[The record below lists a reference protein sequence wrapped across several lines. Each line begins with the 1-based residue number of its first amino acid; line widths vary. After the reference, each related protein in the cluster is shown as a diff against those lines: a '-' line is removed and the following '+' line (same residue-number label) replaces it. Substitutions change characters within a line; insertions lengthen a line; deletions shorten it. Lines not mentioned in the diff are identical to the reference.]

1 MSSIPCQAKIKWI
14 TFENAKDSSHSMGE
28 DQRNQTDGC
37 EEHGAK
43 REDQNNPGTI
53 RNKTSHDRRNGKTPF
68 QTVGGFSVNTLLPL
82 TLTYSQSSHIAL
94 SPVHRIFVELLSHLK
109 ISYSP

>member
-53 RNKTSHDRRNGKTPF
+53 RNQTSHDKRDGKTPS
-68 QTVGGFSVNTLLPL
+68 QTVGGLRITEGYARLEEQSLPEL
-82 TLTYSQSSHIAL
+82 GRRQPGTSQLYHEAWCDQTQT
-94 SPVHRIFVELLSHLK
+94 
-109 ISYSP
+109 